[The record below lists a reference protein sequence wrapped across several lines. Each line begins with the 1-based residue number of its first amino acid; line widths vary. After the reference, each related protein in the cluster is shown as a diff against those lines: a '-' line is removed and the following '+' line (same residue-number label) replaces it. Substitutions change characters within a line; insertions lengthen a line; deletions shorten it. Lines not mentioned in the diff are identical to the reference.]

1 MKLKLYFFVF
11 LVGTIGCSQEPKK
24 AFYQLIDE
32 NFLLL
37 IDTTAY
43 KTGRLLQIPNDT
55 STAINYEKVCV
66 SVDPIISRSEKL
78 NSSALTLIHETKL
91 KEFEELIIKNNDL
104 SVDTLDLSQIK
115 SKGRY
120 SLIQS
125 GKQID
130 SACSIIAGNIKFYT
144 PFLSSDKAILIF
156 SVFDSPKSGFTQC
169 WLFRK
174 DKGHWQTFFKLEIE
188 RW

>member
-1 MKLKLYFFVF
+1 MRCAVYFF
-11 LVGTIGCSQEPKK
+11 LVGTIGCSQEPQKV
-24 AFYQLIDE
+24 FYQLIDE
-32 NFLLL
+32 NFLQL

-43 KTGRLLQIPNDT
+43 KTGRLVQVPNETSVINKFDT
-55 STAINYEKVCV
+55 VCI
-66 SVDPIISRSEKL
+66 SVNCIISRSVDL
-78 NSSALTLIHETKL
+78 NNTAVAIIHDKNL
-91 KEFEELIIKNNDL
+91 KEFEEMILKNKDL
-104 SVDTLDLSQIK
+104 SIDTLDLAQIK

-130 SACSIIAGNIKFYT
+130 AACSIIAGNIKFYT
-144 PFLSSDKAILIF
+144 PFISNSKAILIF
-156 SVFDSPKSGFTQC
+156 SVFDSPKSGYTQC

-174 DKGHWQTFFKLEIE
+174 DKGHWQAINKFELE

>member
-11 LVGTIGCSQEPKK
+11 LVVTIGCSQEPKK
-24 AFYQLIDE
+24 AFYHLIDE
-32 NFLLL
+32 NFLQL

-43 KTGRLLQIPNDT
+43 KTGRLLQIPKDT
-55 STAINYEKVCV
+55 GFVKKLETVCI
-66 SVDPIISRSEKL
+66 SVDCIISRSVDL
-78 NSSALTLIHETKL
+78 NNNAVALIHDENL
-91 KEFEELIIKNNDL
+91 KEFEEMILKNKDL
-104 SVDTLDLSQIK
+104 PIDTLDLSQIK

-130 SACSIIAGNIKFYT
+130 AACSIIAGNIKFYT

-156 SVFDSPKSGFTQC
+156 SVFDSPKSGYTQC
-169 WLFRK
+169 WLFKK
-174 DKGHWQTFFKLEIE
+174 DKGHWQAINKLELE

>member
-1 MKLKLYFFVF
+1 MKLKLYFLIF
-11 LVGTIGCSQEPKK
+11 LFGIIGCSQEPTI
-24 AFYQLIDE
+24 AFNQLIDE
-32 NFLLL
+32 HFLQF

-43 KTGRLLQIPNDT
+43 KSGRFVQIPNDT
-55 STAINYEKVCV
+55 TSTIHFEKLCV

-78 NSSALTLIHETKL
+78 KSDVLTLVYEKNL
-91 KEFEELIIKNNDL
+91 KEFEELIINNNNL
-104 SVDTLDLSQIK
+104 PIDTLDLSQIK

-130 SACSIIAGNIKFYT
+130 LACSILAGYIKFYT
-144 PFLSSDKAILIF
+144 PFLSSNKAMLIF

-169 WLFRK
+169 WLFKK
-174 DKGHWQTFFKLEIE
+174 DKGHWQTIYKFELE